1 MRLRLVAAAACVAL
15 LALAAATA
23 GGAKTSAP
31 ARSSANS
38 ITVWLMVDA
47 QSNWPEAVAAANAA
61 FKAQHP
67 GVDVDVQYQ
76 TWGEHLTKLDATLAG
91 GNAPDVIELG
101 NSEMTKYMAAG
112 AFADLT
118 SSKGSFPNSKTWLSG
133 LTDSATYNG
142 KLYGVPYYAGV
153 RALIYNIDLYRQAG
167 IPTRAPATLD
177 QFVARGK
184 KLMAKF
190 GKDKSFSALYFPG
203 RNWYAGMAFVYDYG
217 GRIATF
223 KNGKWAGSLD
233 SPQALAGLTKL
244 KQVVSQLSRANKTG
258 DEAHPQQALVFA
270 KGKVGSFIG
279 NGWEWP
285 Y

>member
-1 MRLRLVAAAACVAL
+1 MRVRYLVAAV
-15 LALAAATA
+15 LAAMLAVAASTA
-23 GGAKTSAP
+23 SGGTKRGQADK
-31 ARSSANS
+31 
-38 ITVWLMVDA
+38 IVVWLQNDA
-47 QSNWPEAVAAANAA
+47 QSGWPEAVALANRN

-76 TWGEHLTKLDATLAG
+76 SWGNHLQKLDATLAG

-167 IPTRAPATLD
+167 IPTRAPAT
-177 QFVARGK
+177 
-184 KLMAKF
+184 
-190 GKDKSFSALYFPG
+190 
-203 RNWYAGMAFVYDYG
+203 
-217 GRIATF
+217 
-223 KNGKWAGSLD
+223 
-233 SPQALAGLTKL
+233 
-244 KQVVSQLSRANKTG
+244 
-258 DEAHPQQALVFA
+258 
-270 KGKVGSFIG
+270 
-279 NGWEWP
+279 
-285 Y
+285 